1 MKSSLVWFRHDLRL
15 DDNPA
20 LLAAIERGESMVP
33 VFVWS
38 PEEEGKWPPGS
49 ASRWWLHHSLTSL
62 RQQLRSL
69 GSDLVIRR
77 GNTLA
82 ELQRLGEECRA
93 DAVFWNRRYEPAI
106 VERDT
111 ALKSALRQ
119 RGWTVQS
126 FNGQLLFEPTQLQT
140 RGGQPF
146 QVFTPFWKACLAHS
160 EPNEPEPAPD
170 RLPAPKTWPQSVQL
184 EALRLLPKIDWASGM
199 RAAWQPGSEGAVQ
212 RLQSFLEAGLE
223 TYPTDRDR
231 PDRVGVSSISPH
243 LHFGEIG
250 PRRVWHEVKRL
261 AVREKRATLDRAAE
275 SYLRELGWRE
285 FGHHLLYHFPRTTDA
300 PLRAEFA
307 AFPWYDR
314 PNEVTAW
321 QRGQTGYPLVD
332 AGMRQLWTTGW
343 MHNRVRMVVASF
355 LVKDLLVPWQ
365 TGARWF
371 WDTLVDADLA
381 NNTLGWQWSAGCGAD
396 SAPFFRIF
404 NPVMQGERFDPLGEY
419 VRRWVPELSQLVVPW
434 LHRPWT
440 ASPAMLAEAGVELG
454 KTYPFPLVDH
464 AEARHRALTA
474 FEGLKRT

>member
-1 MKSSLVWFRHDLRL
+1 MKSTLVLFRHDLRL

-20 LLAAIERGESMVP
+20 LLAAIERGGSIVP

-38 PEEEGKWPPGS
+38 PEEEGKWQPGS
-49 ASRWWLHHSLTSL
+49 ASRWWLHHSLASL
-62 RQQLRSL
+62 CQQLRSL
-69 GSDLVIRR
+69 GSNLVVRR
-77 GNTLA
+77 GNTFT
-82 ELQRLGEECRA
+82 ELQRVGEECGA
-93 DAVFWNRRYEPAI
+93 DALFWNRRHEPAI

-111 ALKSALRQ
+111 TLKLALRE

-126 FNGQLLFEPTQLQT
+126 FNGQLLFEPTQLRT

-160 EPNEPEPAPD
+160 EPNEPQPAPG
-170 RLPAPKTWPQSVQL
+170 RLPAPKAWPQSEPL

-199 RAAWQPGSEGAVQ
+199 RAAWQPGSEGAER
-212 RLQSFLEAGLE
+212 RLQRFLEEGLE

-231 PDRVGVSSISPH
+231 PDRDGVSSLSPH
-243 LHFGEIG
+243 LHFGEIS
-250 PRRVWHEVKRL
+250 PRRVWHEVKKL
-261 AVREKRATLDRAAE
+261 AARAKRATLDRAAE

-285 FGHHLLYHFPRTTDA
+285 FGHHLLFHFPHTTDA

-307 AFPWYDR
+307 AFPWHDR
-314 PNEVTAW
+314 PSEVKAW

-396 SAPFFRIF
+396 AAPFFRIF

-419 VRRWVPELSQLVVPW
+419 VRRWVPELGQLAAPW

-440 ASPAMLAEAGVELG
+440 ASPATLAEAGVELG

-464 AEARHRALTA
+464 DEARKRALA
-474 FEGLKRT
+474 ALEKIKK